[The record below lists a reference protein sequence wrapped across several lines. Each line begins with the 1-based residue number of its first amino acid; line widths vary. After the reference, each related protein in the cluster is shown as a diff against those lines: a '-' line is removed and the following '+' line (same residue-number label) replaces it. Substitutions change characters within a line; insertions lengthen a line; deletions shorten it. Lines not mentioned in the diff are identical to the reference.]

1 MKALVMDLVL
11 FGALFAWCAGSG
23 QVTVR
28 RAAGALAAS
37 GVCLVSAW
45 LVGLYGGNTLAQVF
59 LFDGPQVDG
68 RFGALWGYS
77 WAFFSLL
84 CGVHLLTQ
92 QRRLRT
98 VNRP

>member
-59 LFDGPQVDG
+59 FSTDRRSMAALAHCGAIAGP
-68 RFGALWGYS
+68 
-77 WAFFSLL
+77 FSH
-84 CGVHLLTQ
+84 CCAVCTC
-92 QRRLRT
+92 
-98 VNRP
+98 

>member
-11 FGALFAWCAGSG
+11 FGTLFAWCAGSG
-23 QVTVR
+23 QITAW

-37 GVCLVSAW
+37 GMCLVSAW
-45 LVGLYGGNTLAQVF
+45 LVGVHDGNTVAQVF
-59 LFDGPQVDG
+59 LFDGPRVDA

-84 CGVHLLTQ
+84 CAVYLLTQ
-92 QRRLRT
+92 RHRRRADGC
-98 VNRP
+98 